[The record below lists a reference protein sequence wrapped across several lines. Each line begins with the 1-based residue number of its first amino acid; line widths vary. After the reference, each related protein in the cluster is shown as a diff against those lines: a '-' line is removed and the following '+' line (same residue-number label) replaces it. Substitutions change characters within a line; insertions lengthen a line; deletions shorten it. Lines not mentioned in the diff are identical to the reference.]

1 MKNFFKKRITITG
14 GQGFLGQVIKRK
26 LEERGCK
33 KISIVKHKKYDL
45 VKMKDVEKMYKDQRP
60 DIVFHLAAT
69 VGGIGINKKK
79 PKILLR
85 KCNDESSSSSSRLFK
100 QC

>member
-1 MKNFFKKRITITG
+1 MKNFFKKKRITITG

-69 VGGIGINKKK
+69 VGA
-79 PKILLR
+79 L
-85 KCNDESSSSSSRLFK
+85 E
-100 QC
+100 